1 MGIKRHNK
9 IKPDII
15 LKDFWRDNRRFADL
29 FNTVLFNGKEVLKA
43 EDLQEQDTDTS
54 GIIEFKEYKET
65 IARARDVVKKS
76 AFGVDFVIYGI
87 ENQKKIHYAMPLRNM
102 IYDALGYLKEYQ
114 QFSRSRE
121 NVGVSRTKEEFLS
134 GLTKED
140 RLHPIITIVLYY
152 SERPWDGP
160 LSLKDM
166 VNIPEELN
174 LVFSD
179 YRMNLLQI
187 RDSGKFHFKNQ
198 EVETVFSISREIFNG
213 EFEKIK
219 EQYRSI
225 NIKSEL
231 ATVIGAITD
240 SVELIEQ
247 AESSKEV
254 INMCK
259 ALERLQE
266 DAAMEKAKD
275 IIRKMLKKGC
285 SVEEIQEM
293 TELPVELVKDV
304 EEELHHLV

>member
-15 LKDFWRDNRRFADL
+15 LKDFWRDNQRFADL

-43 EDLQEQDTDTS
+43 EDLQEQDTDAS

-114 QFSRSRE
+114 QFSRE

-152 SERPWDGP
+152 GERPWDGP
-160 LSLKDM
+160 LSLRDM
-166 VNIPEELN
+166 MNIPEELSFI
-174 LVFSD
+174 FSD

-187 RDSGKFHFKNQ
+187 RNSGEYHFKNQ
-198 EVETVFSISREIFNG
+198 EVETVFTIAREIFNG

-285 SVEEIQEM
+285 SVDEIQEM

>member
-134 GLTKED
+134 WLTKED

>member
-1 MGIKRHNK
+1 MGKNKHNK

-15 LKDFWRDNRRFADL
+15 LKDFWRDNQRFADL

-114 QFSRSRE
+114 QLSRE

-160 LSLKDM
+160 FSLSDM
-166 VNIPEELN
+166 MELPEELGSI
-174 LVFSD
+174 FSD
-179 YRMNLLQI
+179 YKMNLLQI

-198 EVETVFSISREIFNG
+198 EVETVFSISREIFSG

-219 EQYRSI
+219 EQYRGI

-266 DAAMEKAKD
+266 DAAMENSKD

-285 SVEEIQEM
+285 SAEEIRNM
-293 TELPVELVKDV
+293 TELPAEMIREV
-304 EEELHHLV
+304 EEEMHHMV